1 MEGLIGTIIVGI
13 AAGFIASKLTS
24 GEGKGCWINLFLGLV
39 GAIVGGVVPKEYIK
53 PTQQGLEESR
63 SEPQRSAQSSFSGL
77 LRGSRNKIR

>member
-39 GAIVGGVVPKEYIK
+39 GAIVGGWVFRLLGIHWEPGCWE
-53 PTQQGLEESR
+53 R

>member
-39 GAIVGGVVPKEYIK
+39 GAIVGGWVFRLLGIHW
-53 PTQQGLEESR
+53 
-63 SEPQRSAQSSFSGL
+63 EPGWLGEIGTATIGAIIVLWIVARV
-77 LRGSRNKIR
+77 KK